1 MSHPLTTTMFLRLPK
16 AAQERIR
23 WLERENDKLS
33 EKIAAITGE
42 KETRIEIDP
51 HGAHEAAR
59 RRFIEPYSSIR
70 FKCGEHRYVDVRLKG
85 NGVDVFA
92 DAFGR
97 ESLVILPGASN
108 HFHIGFAEV
117 EK

>member
-1 MSHPLTTTMFLRLPK
+1 MFLRLPK
-16 AAQERIR
+16 TAQERIR

-33 EKIAAITGE
+33 EKLAAISGE

-51 HGAHEAAR
+51 HGAHNTAR
-59 RRFIEPYSSIR
+59 RRFIEAYASIR
-70 FKCGEHRYVDVRLKG
+70 FKCGEQRYVDVRLKG